1 MRVIVAGAGEVG
13 FNIARW
19 LAKEGHSVSLIDL
32 DEERLA
38 RTAELLDIQTVAGK
52 CSVPE
57 VLARAGA
64 ADAEILVAVTNV
76 DEVNMVACMVAEQQF
91 HIPHKVARIREVGYA
106 AIGDFLSGPATG
118 IDLIIHPEMEA
129 ATRLQRLIDLPGATD
144 VLEFGDGTLRLAAC
158 PISEDSPLANQPLK
172 KSFTPSDAHR
182 VLVGAILRKGR
193 VIIPR
198 GADRLQAGDQIFLLG
213 RPDDLRQRLPEIGIA
228 GAAISNVV
236 VVGGGQI
243 CLAVARHMEGRN
255 ITVKI
260 IEPNDERCAFLSDEL
275 RRAIVLRGKITDVD
289 LMREENVGS
298 CDLFL
303 AVSDDEEDNMLA
315 CLLAKRMGAAK
326 VICLLNRSEYV
337 PLAPSLGIDAALSP
351 RLSTVGAV
359 QRFLR
364 KGRVL
369 TVDQL
374 VEDQAEIIEAVALQ
388 GSDIVG
394 TPLAKID
401 FPTDAIIGAI
411 IRNGECRIPS
421 GGDMVELED
430 RVVIIALKKALK
442 KVEKALTLKP
452 TVW

>member
-64 ADAEILVAVTNV
+64 ADAEMLVAVTNV

-144 VLEFGDGTLRLAAC
+144 VLEFGDGTLRLAVC

-289 LMREENVGS
+289 LMREENVGN

-421 GGDMVELED
+421 GGDMVELDD

>member
-19 LAKEGHSVSLIDL
+19 LAREGHSVSLIDHN
-32 DEERLA
+32 EERLGRA
-38 RTAELLDIQTVAGK
+38 SELLDIQAVEGK

-64 ADAEILVAVTNV
+64 ADAEMLVAVTNV

-106 AIGDFLSGPATG
+106 AMGDFLSGPATA
-118 IDLIIHPEMEA
+118 IDLVIHPEMEA
-129 ATRLQRLIDLPGATD
+129 AMRLQRLIDLPGAID
-144 VLEFGDGTLRLAAC
+144 VLEFGDGTLRLATC
-158 PISEDSPLANQPLK
+158 PISADSPLANQPLK

-198 GADRLQAGDQIFLLG
+198 GADRLQVGDQIYLLG
-213 RPDDLRQRLPEIGIA
+213 RPNDLRQRLPEIGIA

-243 CLAVARHMEGRN
+243 GLAVARHMEGRN

-260 IEPNDERCAFLSDEL
+260 IEPDDERCAFLSDEL
-275 RRAIVLRGKITDVD
+275 RRAIVLRGHITDVE
-289 LMREENVGS
+289 LMREENVGA

-315 CLLAKRMGAAK
+315 CLLAKRMGATKAL
-326 VICLLNRSEYV
+326 CLLNRSEYV

-374 VEDQAEIIEAVALQ
+374 VEDQAEILEAVALQ

-401 FPTDAIIGAI
+401 FPKDAIIGAI

-421 GGDMVELED
+421 GEDMVELED